1 MASIGKIQLGKKSN
15 RAFFNMS
22 HDVNTTLGYGF
33 YEPTCCM
40 DVIPDT
46 KLDFKAMPGVRL
58 APLPQ
63 PTTGLVTVKNFYHF
77 VPIQEVFEAFDNFQS
92 GTEVSSSRGVYTPK
106 LANHIGNWHLFAML
120 LAISKAN
127 FVKVCQ
133 AEGEYNLRDLD
144 GVFFNFSFSS
154 NYDLW
159 TGEDAPVHNL
169 FDDVIAQGAGTGAG
183 YEPLKA
189 LRAFVD
195 SVDNSLAVL
204 QKYFFHLLDVQ
215 GYNKVDTSILAHR
228 LSFTNYTNVFSSAY
242 TGDYSTY
249 GYQDYIDF
257 CKNLKADDAFI
268 FQQGRSYENAD
279 FMFELPIS
287 YDGSNAQLFRAQDID
302 ASVSINMTGKK
313 IYIGIHL
320 TPAGKRLFKIFNC
333 IGVNFGTFASV
344 ETDKLLAY
352 YKCWFDKFNPG
363 RTLQW
368 KATNAYR
375 IIHSY
380 FDSPSFSF
388 ERAFSSWFN
397 TNSLDASWVTCVN
410 EFFTDLVECFYT
422 EKVDP
427 ITVATTTP
435 VAETDMVSGS
445 SELVLYNGDG
455 SPEDQSN
462 NFGYGNNIDGL
473 GGLSV
478 RFLQSLYH
486 LVNKNTVIGQRVA
499 LYMKEHFGIQMPKTT
514 FIDEKKFDITIIDA
528 VGTVNNDATQVG
540 EYAGLGRGK
549 GINGINYTCDNFGY
563 FFQFTV
569 IVPRGGYVQAGKLA
583 KVNRLD
589 WYQPAYD
596 SLGMEPLS
604 EYEMNSRNSIL
615 GTWKNTNVA
624 KGFRPR
630 YFSQKYMNNLANG
643 GFSFRSER
651 AQFLGYSLDK
661 VFSEPDYLST
671 EETRGSGTGYH
682 AQTTGGLKLYEGV
695 ELFCDEEL
703 RYIGKNQQYGNY
715 NRIFYDTTGMVDNFI
730 LYIRN
735 DVKMYAPMKPIER
748 TFETYDET
756 SDTDVMNVEH
766 S

>member
-1 MASIGKIQLGKKSN
+1 MALIPKIQLGRKNKRS
-15 RAFFNMS
+15 FFNMS
-22 HDVNTTLGYGF
+22 HDVNTTLGFGF

-46 KLDFKAMPGVRL
+46 KIDFKALPGVRL

-77 VPIQEVFEAFDNFQS
+77 VPVQEVFEAFDHMQS
-92 GTEVSSSRGVYTPK
+92 GTEVSSSRGTYVPK
-106 LANHIGNWHLFAML
+106 NSNHILNWHLFSYLML
-120 LAISKAN
+120 ISRSKFAN
-127 FVKVCQ
+127 VVSGTYTQ
-133 AEGEYNLRDLD
+133 RDLS
-144 GVFFNFSFSS
+144 GLFFNFSISS

-159 TGEDAPVHNL
+159 TGEDSPVHNL
-169 FDDVIAQGAGTGAG
+169 FDDVIMQGAGTGAG

-189 LRAFVD
+189 LNAFYANLRYVIP
-195 SVDNSLAVL
+195 VMN
-204 QKYFFHLLDVQ
+204 KYF
-215 GYNKVDTSILAHR
+215 LAKLCR
-228 LSFTNYTNVFSSAY
+228 PQTGSPNYALPEAFTNYTNYFSTLSPQQY
-242 TGDYSTY
+242 HY
-249 GYQDYIDF
+249 GFESYIAF
-257 CKNLKADDAFI
+257 CNSLQADDAFI
-268 FQQGRSYENAD
+268 FQQGRSYANAD
-279 FMFELPIS
+279 FVFELPLT
-287 YDGSNAQLFRAQDID
+287 YEGSQVKLYRAQDVD
-302 ASVSINMTGKK
+302 GAVEINLTDKHV
-313 IYIGIHL
+313 YIGIHL
-320 TPAGKRLFKIFNC
+320 TPAGKRLFKILNVA
-333 IGVNFGTFASV
+333 GVNFGNLASV

-375 IIHSY
+375 IIHSF
-380 FDSPSFSF
+380 FDKPTFNF
-388 ERAFSSWFN
+388 EQAQDFEIQGTTFEDGTWQEACR
-397 TNSLDASWVTCVN
+397 
-410 EFFTDLVECFYT
+410 EFFVDLTECFYT

-435 VAETDMVSGS
+435 VAQTDMISGS
-445 SELVLYNGDG
+445 AELNLYNGNGVSITKDISG
-455 SPEDQSN
+455 
-462 NFGYGNNIDGL
+462 GYGDNDDEY
-473 GGLSV
+473 GGLSI

-486 LVNKNTVIGQRVA
+486 LVNKNSVIGQRVA
-499 LYMKEHFGIQMPKTT
+499 LYMKEHFGIDMPKTT
-514 FIDEKKFDITIIDA
+514 FIDEKHFDITIVDA
-528 VGTVNNDATQVG
+528 VGTVNNEQTHLG
-540 EYAGLGRGK
+540 EYAGLGKGK
-549 GINGINYTCDNFGY
+549 SVNGINYTCDNFGY

-569 IVPRGGYVQAGKLA
+569 VVPRGGYVQAGKTA
-583 KVNRLD
+583 KTTRLH
-589 WYQPAYD
+589 WYQPFYD

-604 EYEMNSRNSIL
+604 EYEMNSRNSLIE
-615 GTWKNTNVA
+615 TWKEVNVA

-630 YFSQKYMNNLANG
+630 YFSFKYMNNLANG

-651 AQFLGYSLDK
+651 SQFLGYSLDK
-661 VFSEPDYLST
+661 IYSEPEYLST

-682 AQTTGGLKLYEGV
+682 AQTTGGLKLYPGV
-695 ELFCDEEL
+695 LLFCDEEL

-735 DVKMYAPMKPIER
+735 EVKMYAPMKPIER

>member
-1 MASIGKIQLGKKSN
+1 MASIGKIQLGRKNK

-22 HDVNTTLGYGF
+22 HDVNTTLGFGF
-33 YEPTCCM
+33 FEPTCCM

-46 KLDFKAMPGVRL
+46 KIDFKALPGVRL

-77 VPIQEVFEAFDNFQS
+77 VPVQEVFEAFDHLQS
-92 GTEVSSSRGVYTPK
+92 GTEVSSSRGTYVPM
-106 LANHIGNWHLFAML
+106 NSNNVFNWHLLSYLML
-120 LAISKAN
+120 ISKSYFDA
-127 FVKVCQ
+127 VASGTYTQ
-133 AEGEYNLRDLD
+133 RDLN
-144 GVFFNFSFSS
+144 GVFFNFSISS

-159 TGEDAPVHNL
+159 DGSDAPVHNL
-169 FDDVIAQGAGTGAG
+169 FDDVIKQGAGTGAG

-189 LRAFVD
+189 MNAFYATLDYVLP
-195 SVDNSLAVL
+195 VMNKYLLAKL
-204 QKYFFHLLDVQ
+204 CRPQTGSPEYASHEAFA
-215 GYNKVDTSILAHR
+215 N
-228 LSFTNYTNVFSSAY
+228 FTNYFSTLEPESY
-242 TGDYSTY
+242 PYE
-249 GYQDYIDF
+249 YQQYIEW
-257 CKNLKADDAFI
+257 CNALQADDAFI
-268 FQQGRSYENAD
+268 FQQGRSCENAD
-279 FMFELPIS
+279 IIFELPLS
-287 YDGSNAQLFRAQDID
+287 YGGSSVKLYRAQDVD
-302 ASVSINMTGKK
+302 GSVEINLTDKHV
-313 IYIGIHL
+313 YIGIHL
-320 TPAGKRLFKIFNC
+320 SPSGKRLFKIFNC
-333 IGVNFGTFASV
+333 CGVNFGNLATV

-352 YKCWFDKFNPG
+352 YKCWFDRFNPG

-375 IIHSY
+375 IIHSF
-380 FDSPSFSF
+380 FDKPTFNF
-388 ERAFSSWFN
+388 EQAQSYEVAGTTFEDGTWQEACR
-397 TNSLDASWVTCVN
+397 
-410 EFFTDLVECFYT
+410 EFFVDLVECFYT

-427 ITVATTTP
+427 ITVATETP
-435 VAETDMVSGS
+435 VAETYMVHGS
-445 SELVLYNGDG
+445 AVPTLFTNNGSYTPD
-455 SPEDQSN
+455 DAVN
-462 NFGYGNNIDGL
+462 GYGEVDDGL
-473 GGLSV
+473 GALSV
-478 RFLQSLYH
+478 RFLQTLYH

-499 LYMKEHFGIQMPKTT
+499 LYMKEHFGIEMPKTS
-514 FIDEKKFDITIIDA
+514 FIDEKHFDITIVDS
-528 VGTVNNDATQVG
+528 VGTVNNDQTQLG
-540 EYAGLGRGK
+540 EYAGLGKGK
-549 GINGINYTCDNFGY
+549 SVNGVNYTCDNFGY

-569 IVPRGGYVQAGKLA
+569 VVPRGGYVQAGKLA
-583 KVNRLD
+583 KTSRLH
-589 WYQPAYD
+589 WYQNFYD

-604 EYEMNSRNSIL
+604 EYEMNSRNSVL
-615 GTWKNTNVA
+615 GTWKESNVA

-630 YFSQKYMNNLANG
+630 YFGYKYMNNLANG

-661 VFSEPDYLST
+661 IFSEPDFLST

-682 AQTTGGLKLYEGV
+682 AQTTGGMKLYQGV

-735 DVKMYAPMKPIER
+735 EVKMYAPMKPIER